1 MLVPISGDLYPESE
15 KEKDKE
21 EPEWVKTERE
31 HFRDFRDKNKD
42 GKMDRVCF
50 FMYHN
55 LDDDFCKKNVNALNA
70 QVLLFF
76 LYLVVN
82 YDNLM

>member
-1 MLVPISGDLYPESE
+1 MQLWTILVPISGDLYPESE

-55 LDDDFCKKNVNALNA
+55 LDDDFCKK
-70 QVLLFF
+70 
-76 LYLVVN
+76 
-82 YDNLM
+82 M

>member
-50 FMYHN
+50 FMHHN
-55 LDDDFCKKNVNALNA
+55 LDDGFCKK
-70 QVLLFF
+70 
-76 LYLVVN
+76 
-82 YDNLM
+82 M

>member
-1 MLVPISGDLYPESE
+1 MDNACSHFPGDLYPESE

-50 FMYHN
+50 FIYHN
-55 LDDDFCKKNVNALNA
+55 LDDDFCKK
-70 QVLLFF
+70 
-76 LYLVVN
+76 
-82 YDNLM
+82 M